1 MQAGSKQLLLIAGA
15 VLLTA
20 TLYFAPQKNKKEDH
34 SETPG
39 TGFSFE
45 AVLSEAKGQLKRQEV
60 DQIDKIEES
69 LKSHAGSAV
78 LLDSLGKMWDKQNA
92 PQVSAVYFEQIA
104 EANPT
109 EKNWLNA
116 AFRYYDAFR
125 LISDSAYRKMYVDK
139 AISSYKK
146 VLAINPNNLNAKTDL
161 GICYAE
167 GTSSPMEG
175 IMMLREVVKEN
186 PNHEMAQYN
195 LGILSVKSSQYEKAV
210 ERFEKVLEI
219 NPTNKEARFLLG
231 RTFLM
236 MGKKDLALKNLE
248 MIRETENSRLNQEVN
263 NLINQINNN

>member
-15 VLLTA
+15 VLVTA
-20 TLYFAPQKNKKEDH
+20 ALYFAPQKNKKEKL
-34 SETPG
+34 SETQS

-45 AVLSEAKGQLKRQEV
+45 AVLSEAKGQIKPQEL
-60 DQIDKIEES
+60 DQINKVEES
-69 LKSHAGSAV
+69 LKSHEGSIV

-92 PQVSAVYFEQIA
+92 PHVSAVYFEQIA

-109 EKNWLNA
+109 EKNWINA
-116 AFRYYDAFR
+116 AFRFYDAFR
-125 LISDSAYRKMYVDK
+125 LMNDSVYRKMYVDK

-146 VLAINPNNLNAKTDL
+146 VLAINSKNLDAKTDL

-175 IMMLREVVKEN
+175 IMMLREVVNEN

-219 NPTNKEARFLLG
+219 NSSNKEARFLLG

-248 MIRETENSRLNQEVN
+248 LIRETENSRLNEEVN